1 MSECLFCRIAA
12 GEIPSRNVYEDNEI
26 LAFHDIHPV
35 APVHL
40 LIVPKTHVESLAHCE
55 AAQAELLGRMLLL
68 APKLAKEHG
77 LNDGFR
83 TQIHTGRAG
92 GQVIFH
98 LHMHVIGG

>member
-12 GEIPSRNVYEDNEI
+12 GEIPSRNVYEDDEI

-55 AAQAELLGRMLLL
+55 AAQAGLLGRMLLL

>member
-1 MSECLFCRIAA
+1 MSECLFCRIVA
-12 GEIPSRNVYEDNEI
+12 GEVPSRNVYEDDEM
-26 LAFHDIHPV
+26 LVFHDIHPV

-40 LIVPKTHVESLAHCE
+40 LIVPKIHLESLAHCE
-55 AAQAELLGRMLLL
+55 TAQTGLLGRMLLL

-83 TQIHTGRAG
+83 TQIHTGHAG
-92 GQVIFH
+92 GQIIFH